1 MIADKLTELKSLDPR
16 LWTEISEFGYIGGE
30 FNGNYDRWAQNY
42 DDSPPESDYIQG
54 CIQREIER
62 RKWNWESEKFH
73 NTHYVKVT
81 IPFECWS
88 DEVFRSS
95 GKSGIADIFLD
106 TYLKAIKWL
115 LGRQV

>member
-1 MIADKLTELKSLDPR
+1 MLVEKLKELKSVDFK

-30 FNGNYDRWAQNY
+30 YNGNYDRWAQNY

-62 RKWNWESEKFH
+62 RKWYWIAEKFH
-73 NTHYVKVT
+73 NTHYVTIT
-81 IPFECWS
+81 IPFECYS
-88 DEVFRSS
+88 DKNFRSF
-95 GKSGIADIFLD
+95 GKYKIAEAFLD

-115 LGRQV
+115 QDQKL